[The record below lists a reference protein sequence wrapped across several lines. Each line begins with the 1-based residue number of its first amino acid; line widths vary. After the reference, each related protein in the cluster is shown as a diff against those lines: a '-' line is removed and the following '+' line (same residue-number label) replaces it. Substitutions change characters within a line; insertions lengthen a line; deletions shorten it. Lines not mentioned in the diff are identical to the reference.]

1 MRKVG
6 IIPARYESTRFPGKP
21 LVDIFGKTMIQRVYE
36 KVSSSKMLDEVW
48 VATDDERIVKHLESH
63 QIPYILTNS
72 DISTGTERCLAAAR
86 KLGYL
91 DTDDILINIQGD
103 EPFISSNQIRLL
115 LQAFTHPDTQIASL
129 RKQIDR
135 LPQVLNPNSVK
146 VVCNESDFALY
157 FSRSPIPYVRDTI
170 QDQWLTVAHFY
181 KHIGI
186 YAFKYGVLEAL
197 SELEKTELEKLESLE
212 QLSWLSHGYNIRM
225 IVTKEESPSIDT
237 PNDLEMVLN
246 LYKDKL

>member
-1 MRKVG
+1 MRKIG
-6 IIPARYESTRFPGKP
+6 IIPARFESTRFPGKP
-21 LVDIFGKTMIQRVYE
+21 LVNIFGKTMIQRVYE
-36 KVSSSKMLDEVW
+36 KVSQSNLLDEVW
-48 VATDDERIVKHLESH
+48 VATDDQRIVDHLNNEN
-63 QIPYILTNS
+63 IPYILTETN
-72 DISTGTERCLAAAR
+72 ISTGTERCLVAAR

-91 DTDDILINIQGD
+91 SSEDILINIQGD
-103 EPFISSNQIRLL
+103 EPFISSNQIGLL
-115 LQAFTHPDTQIASL
+115 LEAFEHPNTQIASL
-129 RKQIDR
+129 RKRIDR

-146 VVCNESDFALY
+146 VVCDQSGFGLY

-170 QDQWLTVAHFY
+170 QDQWLTVADFY

-186 YAFKYGVLEAL
+186 YAFKYGVLEEL
-197 SELEKTELEKLESLE
+197 SKLDTTKLERLESLE

-225 IVTKEESPSIDT
+225 IITKEESPSIDT

>member
-1 MRKVG
+1 MRKIG

-36 KVSSSKMLDEVW
+36 KVFQSNLLDEVW
-48 VATDDERIVKHLESH
+48 VATDDNRIVEHLEH
-63 QIPYILTNS
+63 HGIPYILTETN
-72 DISTGTERCLAAAR
+72 ISTGTERCLIAAR

-91 DTDDILINIQGD
+91 SSEDILINIQGD
-103 EPFISSNQIRLL
+103 EPFISSNQINLL
-115 LQAFTHPDTQIASL
+115 IHAFNHPNTQIASL

-146 VVCNESDFALY
+146 VVSDENDFALY

-170 QDQWLTVAHFY
+170 QDQWLTVAEFY

-186 YAFKYGVLEAL
+186 YAFKYGVLEEL
-197 SELEKTELEKLESLE
+197 STLEKTSLEQLESLE

-225 IVTKEESPSIDT
+225 IITKEESPSIDT

>member
-1 MRKVG
+1 MRKIG

-36 KVSSSKMLDEVW
+36 KVLLSKSLDEVW
-48 VATDDERIVKHLESH
+48 VATDDDRIVKHLEEKN
-63 QIPYILTNS
+63 IPYILTDS
-72 DISTGTERCLAAAR
+72 DISTGTERCLVAAR

-91 DTDDILINIQGD
+91 SDDDILINIQGD
-103 EPFISSNQIRLL
+103 EPFISTSQIKLL
-115 LQAFTHPDTQIASL
+115 LEAFSHPDTQIASL

-146 VVCNESDFALY
+146 VVCDERDFALY

-170 QDQWLTVAHFY
+170 QDQWLTVAKFY

-186 YAFKYGVLEAL
+186 YAFKYGVLEEL
-197 SELEKTELEKLESLE
+197 FSLEKTELEKLESLE
-212 QLSWLSHGYNIRM
+212 QLSWLSNGYNIRM
-225 IVTKEESPSIDT
+225 IITKEESPSIDT

>member
-1 MRKVG
+1 MRKIG

-21 LVDIFGKTMIQRVYE
+21 LVEIFGKTMIQRVYE
-36 KVSSSKMLDEVW
+36 KVSKSQLLDEVW
-48 VATDDERIVKHLESH
+48 VATDDSRIANHLTEH
-63 QIPYILTNS
+63 KIPFILTDSN
-72 DISTGTERCLAAAR
+72 ISTGTERCLVAAR

-91 DTDDILINIQGD
+91 SSEDILINIQGD
-103 EPFISSNQIRLL
+103 EPFISSNQINLL
-115 LQAFTHPDTQIASL
+115 LHAFNHPDTQIASL

-146 VVCNESDFALY
+146 VVCDESDFALY

-170 QDQWLTVAHFY
+170 QDQWLTVAKFY

-186 YAFKYGVLEAL
+186 YAFKYGVLEDL
-197 SELEKTELEKLESLE
+197 SSLEKTELEKLESLE

-225 IVTKEESPSIDT
+225 IITKEESPSIDT

>member
-1 MRKVG
+1 MKKIG
-6 IIPARYESTRFPGKP
+6 IIPARFKSTRFPGKP

-36 KVSSSKMLDEVW
+36 KVSQSNLLDEVW
-48 VATDDERIVKHLESH
+48 VATDDQRIVDHLEENK
-63 QIPYILTNS
+63 IPYILTAT
-72 DISTGTERCLAAAR
+72 DISTGTERCLVAAR
-86 KLGYL
+86 TLGYL
-91 DTDDILINIQGD
+91 SPEDILINIQGD
-103 EPFISSNQIRLL
+103 EPFISANQISLL
-115 LQAFTHPDTQIASL
+115 IQAFEHPSTQIASL
-129 RKQIDR
+129 RKRIDR

-146 VVCNESDFALY
+146 VVSDENDFALY

-170 QDQWLTVAHFY
+170 QDQWLTVADFY

-186 YAFKYGVLEAL
+186 YAFKYGVLEEL
-197 SELEKTELEKLESLE
+197 STLETTSLEQLESLE

-225 IVTKEESPSIDT
+225 IITKEESPSIDT

>member
-1 MRKVG
+1 MRKIG

-21 LVDIFGKTMIQRVYE
+21 LVEIFGKTMIQRVYE
-36 KVSSSKMLDEVW
+36 KVSQSQMLDEVW
-48 VATDDERIVKHLESH
+48 VATDDQRIVDHLQSLN
-63 QIPYILTNS
+63 IPYILTASN
-72 DISTGTERCLAAAR
+72 ISTGTERCLVAAR
-86 KLGYL
+86 TLGYL
-91 DTDDILINIQGD
+91 KSDDILINIQGD

-115 LQAFTHPDTQIASL
+115 LEAFSHPETQIASL

-146 VVCNESDFALY
+146 VVCDEHDFALY

-170 QDQWLTVAHFY
+170 QDQWLTVASFY

-186 YAFKYGVLEAL
+186 YAFKYGVLEEL
-197 SELEKTELEKLESLE
+197 SELEKTPLEILESLE

-225 IVTKEESPSIDT
+225 IITKEESPSIDT